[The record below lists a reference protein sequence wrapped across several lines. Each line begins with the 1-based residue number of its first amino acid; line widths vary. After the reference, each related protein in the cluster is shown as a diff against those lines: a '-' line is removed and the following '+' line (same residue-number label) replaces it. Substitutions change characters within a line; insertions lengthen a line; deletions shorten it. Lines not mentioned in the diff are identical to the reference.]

1 MLVLF
6 VAAGAIVYLVWD
18 NYFND
23 KKDDKQNE
31 QRVEQV
37 EEKEKKMS
45 ETEQEKDEAEKAV
58 EEKKVAQYD
67 GEDPNEAGELSGV
80 VTYAGVSGG
89 VLMVRVN
96 IDQYLDSG
104 KCELNLVRDDSVVYS
119 DMAEIVN
126 SASTATCAGF
136 DVPVGGLGGNYQ
148 VKVLLSSG
156 EKTGVIEGEATV

>member
-23 KKDDKQNE
+23 KKDAKQNE

-37 EEKEKKMS
+37 EEKEKKTS
-45 ETEQEKDEAEKAV
+45 EMEQEKDEAEKAV
-58 EEKKVAQYD
+58 EEKKVVQYD
-67 GEDPNEAGELSGV
+67 GKDPNGAGGLSGV

-96 IDQYLDSG
+96 IDQYLDNG
-104 KCELNLVRDDSVVYS
+104 KCELNLVRDGGVVYNS
-119 DMAEIVN
+119 TAEIVG

-136 DVPVGGLGGNYQ
+136 DVPIGGLGGNYQ
-148 VKVLLSSG
+148 VRVLLSSG
-156 EKTGVIEGEATV
+156 EKTGVIEGEAAV